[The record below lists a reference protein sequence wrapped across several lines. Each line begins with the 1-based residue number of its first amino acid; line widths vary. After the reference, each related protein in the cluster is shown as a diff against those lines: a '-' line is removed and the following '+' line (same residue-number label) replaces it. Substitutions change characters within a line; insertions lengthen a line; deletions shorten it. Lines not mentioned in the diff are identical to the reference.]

1 VSRRTTR
8 AIFWVVVYLVLV
20 TAPIV
25 FLLADPSPLAGRFW
39 IEFAVALGFASLGMM
54 GMQFL
59 LTARFGR
66 AAEPFGTDILYY
78 FHRYLGYLV
87 LGILGVHA
95 AVFVI
100 DDPGLLAGLAPGTSS
115 RPLALGVVAFLAAA
129 VLVASSVARQALDL
143 PYEGWRVLHAGL
155 AVVAVGGGLLHALDY
170 GTHTSAGWSRAFW
183 ILYGTA
189 GVALLAYVRVVKPWR
204 AKKKPWKVVENRK
217 EAGDM
222 RTLALEP
229 EGHEGLSFRAGQ
241 FAWLTLDRSPFAMEE
256 HPFSFSSAPGMA
268 PRVEF
273 TVQPVGDFTRRAVR
287 AEKGTVA
294 YLQGPHGIFTVED
307 HPAAGYV
314 FVAGGI
320 GIAPIM
326 SILRDRAHRGDR
338 RPILLFYGT
347 RTPGVA
353 VFREE
358 LEALEGEM
366 ELRVVHVVE
375 EPPESWEGEVGRVDG
390 ELLDRHLPDDDL
402 ERVHFLCGPEAM
414 QDTVSELLRERDVP
428 PGRIHTELFHWV

>member
-1 VSRRTTR
+1 MSRTAR
-8 AIFWVVVYLVLV
+8 AVFWVGAYLVLV
-20 TAPIV
+20 TAPIF

-39 IEFAVALGFASLGMM
+39 LEFAVALGFASLGMM

-100 DDPGLLAGLAPGTSS
+100 EDPALLTGLAPGSFS

-143 PYEGWRVLHAGL
+143 PYEGWRALHAVL

-204 AKKKPWKVVENRK
+204 AQSRPWEVVENRE
-217 EAGDM
+217 EAGDV

-229 EGHEGLSFRAGQ
+229 VGHEGLSYRAGQ
-241 FAWLTLDRSPFAMEE
+241 FAWLTLDQSPFAMEE
-256 HPFSFSSAPGMA
+256 HPFSFSSAPGAA
-268 PRVEF
+268 PRVEL
-273 TVQPVGDFTRRAVR
+273 TVQPIGDFTRRAVR
-287 AEKGTVA
+287 AGEGTVA
-294 YLQGPHGIFTVED
+294 YLEGPHGIFTVED

-326 SILRDRAHRGDR
+326 SILRDRAERGDR
-338 RPILLFYGT
+338 RPFLLFYGT

-358 LEALEGEM
+358 LGALEDAM

-375 EPPESWEGEVGRVDG
+375 EAPDGWDGEVGLVDG
-390 ELLDRHLPDDDL
+390 KLLERYLPDDDL
-402 ERVHFLCGPEAM
+402 EREHFLCGPVAM
-414 QDTVSELLRERDVP
+414 QESVAELLRERDVP

>member
-1 VSRRTTR
+1 MSRTLR
-8 AIFWVVVYLVLV
+8 AVFWVGAYLVLV
-20 TAPIV
+20 TAPV
-25 FLLADPSPLAGRFW
+25 FFLLADPSPLADRFW
-39 IEFAVALGFASLGMM
+39 LEFAVALGFASLGMM

-78 FHRYLGYLV
+78 FHRYLGYLI
-87 LGILGVHA
+87 LGVLGVHA
-95 AVFVI
+95 AVFVV
-100 DDPGLLAGLAPGTSS
+100 DDPGLLSGLAPGSFS
-115 RPLALGVVAFLAAA
+115 RPLALGVAAFSAAA
-129 VLVASSVARQALDL
+129 LLVATSVAREALDL
-143 PYEGWRVLHAGL
+143 PYESWRVLHAVL

-204 AKKKPWKVVENRK
+204 AKGEPWRVVENRA
-217 EAGDM
+217 ETGEV

-229 EGHEGLSFRAGQ
+229 VGHDGLSFRAGQ
-241 FAWLTLDRSPFAMEE
+241 FAWLTLGDSPFAMAE
-256 HPFSFSSAPGMA
+256 HPFSFSSAPGDA

-273 TVQPVGDFTRRAVR
+273 TIQPVGDFTRRAVR
-287 AEKGTVA
+287 AEEGTVA
-294 YLQGPHGIFTVED
+294 HVEGPHGIFTVED

-326 SILRDRAHRGDR
+326 SILRDRARRGDR
-338 RPILLFYGT
+338 RPFLLFYGT
-347 RTPGVA
+347 RTPGA
-353 VFREE
+353 ACFREE
-358 LEALEGEM
+358 LRSLEDEM
-366 ELRVVHVVE
+366 ALRVVHVVE
-375 EPPESWEGEVGRVDG
+375 EPPGSWDGEVGLVDG

-402 ERVHFLCGPEAM
+402 EREHLLCGPEPM
-414 QDTVSELLRERDVP
+414 QETVTALLLDRGVA

>member
-1 VSRRTTR
+1 MTR
-8 AIFWVVVYLVLV
+8 AAFWVAVYLVLV
-20 TAPIV
+20 TAPIF

-39 IEFAVALGFASLGMM
+39 LEFAVALGFASLGMM

-87 LGILGVHA
+87 LGIVGLHA

-100 DDPGLLAGLAPGTSS
+100 EDPGLLAGLAPESFS

-129 VLVASSVARQALDL
+129 VLVASSVAREPLGL
-143 PYEGWRVLHAGL
+143 PYEGWRVLHTVL

-183 ILYGTA
+183 MLYGSA
-189 GVALLAYVRVVKPWR
+189 GVALLAWVRVVRPWR
-204 AKKKPWKVVENRK
+204 TKKRPWKVVENRE
-217 EAGDM
+217 EAGEV

-229 EGHEGLSFRAGQ
+229 VGHEGLSFRAGQ
-241 FAWLTLDRSPFAMEE
+241 FAWLTLDQSPFAMEE
-256 HPFSFSSAPGMA
+256 HPFSFSSAPGSA

-273 TVQPVGDFTRRAVR
+273 TIQPIGDFTRRAVQ
-287 AEKGTVA
+287 ADEGTLA
-294 YLQGPHGIFTVED
+294 YLGGPHGIFTVED

-320 GIAPIM
+320 GIVPIM
-326 SILRDRAHRGDR
+326 SILRDRSRRGDR
-338 RPILLFYGT
+338 RPFVVFYGT
-347 RTPGVA
+347 RTPGAA
-353 VFREE
+353 VFRDELASLEE
-358 LEALEGEM
+358 EM
-366 ELRVVHVVE
+366 ALRVVHVVE
-375 EPPESWEGEVGRVDG
+375 EAPDDWDGEVGLVDG

-402 ERVHFLCGPEAM
+402 EWEHFLCGPVAM
-414 QDTVSELLRERDVP
+414 RESVSALLRERSVSP
-428 PGRIHTELFHWV
+428 ARIHAELFHWV